1 MLVGASVF
9 ASTNVLSQT
18 LEQAIALTL
27 SSNPE
32 LKSSFNQYQSRLH
45 DIDSAKGS
53 YLPSVD
59 LDAGIG
65 YEGLDPASSN
75 SKEATDMTRKE
86 ATVSLSQ
93 LIWDGSSTINNI
105 HRTQSEAEADRYQL
119 LADASDKALSVA
131 KVYLDAYEAKEVL
144 DLSQDNLAIHKKIY
158 SDIKRK
164 AELGLGSTADVSQV
178 EARIAKA
185 EANLLAAQNNY
196 FDTLTQ
202 FEQLVGEPPQDL
214 IYPEIDMSQ
223 MPQDLD
229 QATNIAFTTHPTIK
243 VSQMDVT
250 AAKFQYKQA
259 KAPNMPTFSIDAS
272 HSIRNDAGGYEGES
286 SETTAMLRMKYN
298 LYSGGSDQA
307 NIKSFAYK
315 LNQAKDLR
323 EKAFRDVKEGLTL
336 SWHSLEFTKK
346 QMEFLSKHVDTVS
359 ETVVAYQKQY
369 QIGQRTLLDLLNS
382 QNELF
387 EARKDYLDA
396 KYTQQYAK
404 YRVYNAIG
412 DLLKTL
418 RVEIP
423 EQWSQSEVN

>member
-1 MLVGASVF
+1 
-9 ASTNVLSQT
+9 
-18 LEQAIALTL
+18 
-27 SSNPE
+27 
-32 LKSSFNQYQSRLH
+32 
-45 DIDSAKGS
+45 
-53 YLPSVD
+53 
-59 LDAGIG
+59 
-65 YEGLDPASSN
+65 
-75 SKEATDMTRKE
+75 
-86 ATVSLSQ
+86 
-93 LIWDGSSTINNI
+93 
-105 HRTQSEAEADRYQL
+105 
-119 LADASDKALSVA
+119 
-131 KVYLDAYEAKEVL
+131 
-144 DLSQDNLAIHKKIY
+144 
-158 SDIKRK
+158 
-164 AELGLGSTADVSQV
+164 